1 MPGYCSF
8 LFPVHAGKILF
19 STVTMADKKSED
31 IRKEWLKQNEKVCIC
46 KGIPRKR
53 FVAAIESGARSLQEV
68 NRIVG
73 SGSGECHG
81 ERCGPNIKAL
91 LIEYHGVTGE

>member
-1 MPGYCSF
+1 MPAKV
-8 LFPVHAGKILF
+8 LFTIL
-19 STVTMADKKSED
+19 TMADKNPED

-81 ERCGPNIKAL
+81 ERCGPKIKVL
-91 LIEYHGVTGE
+91 LIEYQDVTGE

>member
-1 MPGYCSF
+1 MPAKVF
-8 LFPVHAGKILF
+8 FTIM
-19 STVTMADKKSED
+19 TMADKSPEN
-31 IRKEWLKQNEKVCIC
+31 IRKEWLAQNEKVCIC

-53 FVAAIESGARSLQEV
+53 FIAAIESGARSLQEI

-81 ERCGPNIKAL
+81 ERCGPKIKAL
-91 LIEYHGVTGE
+91 LIAYRNVNGK